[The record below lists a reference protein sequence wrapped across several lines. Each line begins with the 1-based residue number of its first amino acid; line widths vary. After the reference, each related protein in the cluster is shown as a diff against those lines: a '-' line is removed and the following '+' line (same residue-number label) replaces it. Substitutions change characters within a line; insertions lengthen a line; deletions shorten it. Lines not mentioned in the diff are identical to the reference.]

1 MDRTSAIERLM
12 RRDVDF
18 ALTLAPVRHKAIAS
32 TEAGRDE
39 VVVVAGEQSPVSRME
54 RLRANDLQ
62 SQAMILPPNPNT
74 EYAVWS
80 GFMLESGVF
89 PRITL
94 ETDNLELA
102 IALAHAGLGLTVAPR
117 WALIALSK
125 GLVARSIGEAGLW
138 RTWVITYPASL
149 RLTSIHRAFLAICG
163 EQLSTA
169 FGGVPGKETTTTTDW
184 DRTETA

>member
-18 ALTLAPVRHKAIAS
+18 ALTLAPVRHKSIAS

-62 SQAMILPPNPNT
+62 AQAMILPPNPNT

-102 IALAHAGLGLTVAPR
+102 IALAQAGLGLTVAPR

-149 RLTSIHRAFLAICG
+149 RLTSIHRAFLSICS

-169 FGGVPGKETTTTTDW
+169 LGGVPGKETTTATDW
-184 DRTETA
+184 NRTETA